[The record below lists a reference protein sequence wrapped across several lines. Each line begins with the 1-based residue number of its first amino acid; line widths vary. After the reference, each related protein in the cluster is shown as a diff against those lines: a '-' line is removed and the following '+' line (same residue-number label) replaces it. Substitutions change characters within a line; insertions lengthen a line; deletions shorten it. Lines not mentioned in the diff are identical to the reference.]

1 MGDDSETNGM
11 NDAIETPGDVGSD
24 PIIEGSDPRR
34 KRLLV
39 QTVGTGPKVHESLLK
54 TIAEH
59 RPDRVLQ
66 LCTHG
71 SFIRGEGRPAT
82 PPEGPSPS
90 TIDAFDREW
99 SGEGVCQVDRVAFYI
114 DEKEHA
120 AVAGLAARCMSANPN
135 LLQELVTGFEVAIR
149 SAVKELGDCE
159 LLLDFTSGTKA
170 MSAALVAVGRDL
182 GADSFLYVSGPRDP
196 ESGRVVESQ
205 TVESV
210 ARAPLTLGVRIEQ
223 LLVLFA
229 NHRFSA
235 IEREA
240 ENLIAVAKEQ
250 RSHHRRRDIE
260 AIRDLAGICDLWDR
274 FQWDQSKRLLD
285 EMGEKRRGKLK
296 AAGWLAS
303 DLRRW
308 NEHVSRVVESEVGAD
323 RLVDLL
329 ANAER
334 RHRDGAHDDA
344 VSRCY
349 RLFEYIAQ
357 VRIGER
363 YLGTQTKLV
372 SDLTAAE
379 WRSLPSDAVALIER
393 DYLRRETDGTPQRG
407 PLRLGL
413 DGIHRVLEACGDEY
427 ARRFMDDYGRD
438 YSRLGDL
445 GDLLKKRNKSFLAH
459 GSRPVDHDTASKLLT
474 WCVTLLARHV
484 DSTPEE
490 IRRRITAAAFPRHST
505 TARLSGIPS

>member
-1 MGDDSETNGM
+1 MGDDMDSHDIDDSLEGAEATDL
-11 NDAIETPGDVGSD
+11 DAPVGDGS
-24 PIIEGSDPRR
+24 GRR
-34 KRLLV
+34 KKLLV
-39 QTVGTGPKVHESLLK
+39 QTVGTGPKVHESLIK

-59 RPDRVLQ
+59 KPDLVIQ

-71 SFIRGEGRPAT
+71 SFVREDSTAKEEPRAA
-82 PPEGPSPS
+82 SAS
-90 TIDAFDREW
+90 TIDAFDEAWTGR
-99 SGEGVCQVDRVAFYI
+99 SACDIVRIAYYI
-114 DEKEHA
+114 DEPQRE
-120 AVAGLAARCMSANPN
+120 AVEGRASRALPANPN
-135 LLQELVTGFEVAIR
+135 LLQELMRGFDVAIR
-149 SAVKELGDCE
+149 DAVKELGDCE
-159 LLLDFTSGTKA
+159 VLLDFTSGTKA

-250 RSHHRRRDIE
+250 RNHHRQSQIE
-260 AIRDLAGICDLWDR
+260 AIRDLAKICDQWER
-274 FQWDQSKRLLD
+274 FQWEQANASLHG
-285 EMGEKRRGKLK
+285 MSEKRRRKID
-296 AAGWLAS
+296 AAGWPAQELE
-303 DLRRW
+303 RW
-308 NEHVSRVVESEVGAD
+308 REHASRVVKSETGVD
-323 RLVDLL
+323 RLIDLL
-329 ANAER
+329 ANAR
-334 RHRDGAHDDA
+334 RRLQDGAHDDA
-344 VSRCY
+344 VARCY
-349 RLFEYIAQ
+349 RLCEYIAQ
-357 VRIGER
+357 VRLGER
-363 YLGTQTKLV
+363 HLGMGTKLL
-372 SDLTAAE
+372 SELSRE
-379 WRSLPSDAVALIER
+379 QWSSLPASATTLIER
-393 DYLRRETDGTPQRG
+393 DYLRLETDGTPQRG

-413 DGIHRVLEACGDEY
+413 HAIHRVLEACGDEY

-438 YSRLGDL
+438 YSKLGDL

-459 GSRPVDHDTASKLLT
+459 GSRPVDHDTASKLLA

-490 IRRRITAAAFPRHST
+490 IRRRITAAAFPRHSMT
-505 TARLSGIPS
+505 VRLSGNPS

>member
-1 MGDDSETNGM
+1 MGDDM
-11 NDAIETPGDVGSD
+11 NSHDIDKSLEGAATDSDAPVGDGS
-24 PIIEGSDPRR
+24 GHR
-34 KRLLV
+34 KKLLV
-39 QTVGTGPKVHESLLK
+39 QTVGTGPKVHESLIK

-59 RPDRVLQ
+59 KPDLVIQ

-71 SFIRGEGRPAT
+71 SFVREDSTLKEEPRAA
-82 PPEGPSPS
+82 SAS
-90 TIDAFDREW
+90 TIDAFDEAWTGR
-99 SGEGVCQVDRVAFYI
+99 SACDIVRVAYYS
-114 DEKEHA
+114 DETQRE
-120 AVAGLAARCMSANPN
+120 AVESRASRALPANPN
-135 LLQELVTGFEVAIR
+135 LLQELMRGFEIALR
-149 SAVKELGDCE
+149 DAVKELGDCE
-159 LLLDFTSGTKA
+159 VLLDFTSGTKA

-182 GADSFLYVSGPRDP
+182 GADNFLYVSGPRDP

-260 AIRDLAGICDLWDR
+260 AIRDLAVICDLWDR
-274 FQWDQSKRLLD
+274 FQWDRSKRLLD
-285 EMGEKRRGKLK
+285 EMGEKRRGKLE

-349 RLFEYIAQ
+349 RLCEYIAQ
-357 VRIGER
+357 VRLGEKH
-363 YLGTQTKLV
+363 LGMGVKLL
-372 SDLTAAE
+372 SELSRE
-379 WRSLPSDAVALIER
+379 QWSSLPASATRLIER
-393 DYLRRETDGTPQRG
+393 DYLRREADGTPQRN

-438 YSRLGDL
+438 YSKLGDL

-459 GSRPVDHDTASKLLT
+459 GSRPVDHDTASKLLV

-490 IRRRITAAAFPRHST
+490 IRRRITAAAFPRHSM
-505 TARLSGIPS
+505 TARLSGTPS